1 MLSLPPPALVGPH
14 SPGLGELGS
23 TSKRLQPWPCS
34 SGLWGGCGEP
44 AALRCIPLA
53 PSRQR
58 GHIPAVNGGNAQLGA
73 PTCWGGRAGSSWP
86 CLAFVDA
93 AAVRVFVSPTS
104 TTGALNN

>member
-1 MLSLPPPALVGPH
+1 MLSLPPPALAGPH

-23 TSKRLQPWPCS
+23 TIKRLQPWPRS

-58 GHIPAVNGGNAQLGA
+58 GRIPAVNGGNALLGA
-73 PTCWGGRAGSSWP
+73 PTCWGAECGLVLALPGVRGRCSCA
-86 CLAFVDA
+86 CVC
-93 AAVRVFVSPTS
+93 VSNQYYR
-104 TTGALNN
+104 GFK